1 MPFRLSLKLAQQP
14 AVDQERAT
22 ESGAKSPNAEMA
34 RRVPTEAI
42 SDNAYPTF

>member
-14 AVDQERAT
+14 TVDQERAT
-22 ESGAKSPNAEMA
+22 ESGEESLNAEMA
-34 RRVPTEAI
+34 RRVSTEAI